1 MGRGPVL
8 AGGSVTRVSPLLRF
22 VPTLAALATFAAV
35 AATARPFP
43 APISPAGSITALE
56 RCDALLLPALDT
68 FERTGTR
75 SDARR
80 ALAAA
85 LAARDLLEAARLPA
99 ALAAAR
105 DEELIFFNH
114 VIPGL
119 SAYLKTPGGPAARE
133 ALATILRRGR
143 IHRARGLAAAASAA
157 GPHAPR

>member
-1 MGRGPVL
+1 MGRGPL
-8 AGGSVTRVSPLLRF
+8 PAGPSVTRVFPLLRF
-22 VPTLAALATFAAV
+22 VPTLAALATFAA
-35 AATARPFP
+35 AAGPLP
-43 APISPAGSITALE
+43 APISPASSITALE
-56 RCDALLLPALDT
+56 RCDALLLPALDA

-105 DEELIFFNH
+105 GEELIFFNH

-133 ALATILRRGR
+133 ELASILRRGR
-143 IHRARGLAAAASAA
+143 THRARGLAAAARAA
-157 GPHAPR
+157 GPRAPQ

>member
-1 MGRGPVL
+1 
-8 AGGSVTRVSPLLRF
+8 VTRVSPLLRF

>member
-1 MGRGPVL
+1 M
-8 AGGSVTRVSPLLRF
+8 TRVFPLLRF
-22 VPTLAALATFAAV
+22 VPTLAALATV
-35 AATARPFP
+35 AATARPLP
-43 APISPAGSITALE
+43 GPISPAGSITALE
-56 RCDALLLPALDT
+56 RCDALLLPALDA

-105 DEELIFFNH
+105 GEELIFFNH

-133 ALATILRRGR
+133 ALAAILRRGR
-143 IHRARGLAAAASAA
+143 IHRERGLAAAARAA
-157 GPHAPR
+157 GPLAPR